1 MKTEVHNI
9 QINKPT
15 RKFAHISFDVSQF
28 GDEYAKDVIFINI

>member
-1 MKTEVHNI
+1 MNTEAHNI

-28 GDEYAKDVIFINI
+28 GDEDDQDVIFNDI